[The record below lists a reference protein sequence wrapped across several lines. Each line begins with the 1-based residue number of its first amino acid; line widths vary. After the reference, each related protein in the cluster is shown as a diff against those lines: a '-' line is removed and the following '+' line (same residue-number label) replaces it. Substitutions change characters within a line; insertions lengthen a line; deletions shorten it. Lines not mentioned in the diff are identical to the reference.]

1 MNEIMQTISTTVVY
15 YAFAYTMVFL
25 AFALVYMANIVLGF
39 FQNTTVQK
47 KDVDWKLLLFST
59 LRLIV
64 YYVSGML
71 IIAVFPLMAAGL
83 GMFGITISE
92 DITQSFSIVALAMVY
107 ASAFYKYGKDVL
119 SKIKTGFS
127 VDEDVSGSATVTE
140 IADKI
145 DAFSI
150 KSNVTNT
157 DSSDTTTAGE

>member
-1 MNEIMQTISTTVVY
+1 MNEIMQTISNTVVY

-25 AFALVYMANIVLGF
+25 AFALVYLANIVLGF

-59 LRLIV
+59 LRLVV

-119 SKIKTGFS
+119 TKIKTGFS
-127 VDEDVSGSATVTE
+127 VDEDVSSSATVTA

-145 DAFSI
+145 EAFSGA
-150 KSNVTNT
+150 KKET
-157 DSSDTTTAGE
+157 DQVSGE